1 MTPPL
6 ELVAQDAAAH
16 EAAQALL
23 PWYATRTLG
32 REEAARVESHLA
44 GCPACRADLRSER
57 SFMLAQRTLATPDD
71 AGRGFDALRLQI
83 DTPRR
88 CRRLPLQRWLRRFS
102 DAAPWVRVA
111 LGAQFVLVLALAA
124 ALVAT
129 RPQGDYR
136 ALGSGAA
143 VPGNLVVKFRPDTSE
158 AEIRRTLLESGARFA
173 GGPTA
178 SQAYVLA
185 APSGSMGEVLARLRA
200 SPGVTLAESLD
211 AAEDAP

>member
-1 MTPPL
+1 
-6 ELVAQDAAAH
+6 
-16 EAAQALL
+16 
-23 PWYATRTLG
+23 
-32 REEAARVESHLA
+32 
-44 GCPACRADLRSER
+44 
-57 SFMLAQRTLATPDD
+57 MLAQRTLPTPDD

-83 DTPRR
+83 DAPRR
-88 CRRLPLQRWLRRFS
+88 RRCMPLQRWLRRVS

-143 VPGNLVVKFRPDTSE
+143 VSGNLVVKFRPDTSE